1 MGAIEV
7 SMVTLETRGT
17 DVINVTLANEAA
29 SWRDAALTRRHTHT
43 HASHK
48 NTITASIYRETFLTR
63 SMKTTLLQFKMTTPP
78 EHLLMDKLK

>member
-7 SMVTLETRGT
+7 SMVTLETRGA

-43 HASHK
+43 NHK

-63 SMKTTLLQFKMTTPP
+63 SIKTTLLQFKMTTP
-78 EHLLMDKLK
+78 LVDKLK